1 MGYETAKK
9 AGLQISIYMG
19 ITMSFF
25 LSLFENI
32 LSGHFTLILFL
43 VTFGASTALSF
54 VIGYFVPMGPITSS
68 ATKKLKPGSAGV
80 KIVSSLISDIIFTPI
95 LTVAMVTLVRLM
107 LPASSASQLP
117 PYHVMVLGSLVPGLI
132 LGFILALI
140 FMPLY
145 QKMVFKKLGLSY
157 PPEQQAPEE

>member
-54 VIGYFVPMGPITSS
+54 VIGYFVPMGPITSA
-68 ATKKLKPGSAGV
+68 ATRKLKSGGLSAR
-80 KIVSSLISDIIFTPI
+80 IVSSLISDIIFTPV
-95 LTVAMVTLVRLM
+95 LTIAMVTLVRLM
-107 LPASSASQLP
+107 LPAPSASQLP
-117 PYHVMVLGSLVPGLI
+117 PYHVMVLGSLIPGMI

-140 FMPLY
+140 FMPVY
-145 QKMVFKKLGLSY
+145 QKMVFTKLGLSY
-157 PPEQQAPEE
+157 PPEQQAPGE